1 MDSDG
6 FGFDSSVN
14 YLDDPCT
21 QMNSPG
27 MKLAISLHLL
37 EKSRVMLALFGL
49 PQKLSP
55 VPS

>member
-37 EKSRVMLALFGL
+37 EKSKVMLALFGL